1 MQMWIEELWR
11 RSTAVFNT
19 YIFSFVIHVTSVLLL
34 RTVVCWVMRAG
45 LNAFSLILMEM
56 HMMVY
61 N

>member
-11 RSTAVFNT
+11 LSTAVLNT
-19 YIFSFVIHVTSVLLL
+19 YVFSFVTHVTTALLL
-34 RTVVCWVMRAG
+34 RTVVCWVVRAG

-56 HMMVY
+56 HIMIY